1 MEKIE
6 LTKEEQEHI
15 DRLNKYSEK
24 CKKINK
30 ATCWETDKEVAE
42 SIKNCSKLD
51 KNNDKLFIEASK
63 NLQKHLQSNEIED
76 EPARQI

>member
-1 MEKIE
+1 MEKNE
-6 LTKEEQEHI
+6 LTKEEQEKI

-42 SIKNCSKLD
+42 SIQNCSKSK
-51 KNNDKLFIEASK
+51 KNDNKFFMEASK
-63 NLQKHLQSNEIED
+63 NFQKHLQSNEIED
-76 EPARQI
+76 KLVR